1 MFVVLNWFFIFCLM
15 QQDIAEACGAS
26 DKALEEQERS
36 AAEADEERFGSI
48 TPVWAGPDCQNSG
61 TM

>member
-1 MFVVLNWFFIFCLM
+1 M
-15 QQDIAEACGAS
+15 QQDIAEACGVS

-48 TPVWAGPDCQNSG
+48 TPVWTGPDCQNSG